1 MKLIRSFLFSLVL
14 FTGVSIAEE
23 VEEVVVT
30 GSYIKGSATDGAS
43 PVEVISRD
51 TIELL
56 GATSVADITRNLTV
70 SSGAENNADSFTS
83 GSTQGTSNVNLRGL
97 GLSSTLVL
105 INGRRNFVLFKNS
118 TSKIFKMFNSKDVG

>member
-105 INGRRNFVLFKNS
+105 INGRRNTVAANTCLLY
-118 TSKIFKMFNSKDVG
+118 TSPSPRDRG